1 MNLRKRLR
9 PQAEVPTSSM
19 ADIAFL
25 LIVFFMLTA
34 VFATTEGLQFQFP
47 EDDPTQLDVQPEEA
61 VHIKI
66 NGVGNY
72 VVDRTPMTEAELG
85 GYVQMKMEQ
94 SPQKPVIIQTSAEVP
109 YFVMIDVFDLYTQSA
124 SAPLELL
131 SLQRVSDVAINDQNR
146 TNTRFR
152 IDLAHHRP

>member
-34 VFATTEGLQFQFP
+34 VFATTEGLQFQYP

-61 VHIKI
+61 IHIKI
-66 NGVGNY
+66 LGEGNY
-72 VVDRTPMTEAELG
+72 VVDKTPMSEAEMG
-85 GYVQMKMEQ
+85 GYVQAKMEQ
-94 SPQKPVIIQTSAEVP
+94 NPEKPVIIQTDAHVP
-109 YFVMIDVFDLYTQSA
+109 YFVMVDVFDLLKY
-124 SAPLELL
+124 LE
-131 SLQRVSDVAINDQNR
+131 VQNISIPTKTEIER
-146 TNTRFR
+146 WKAFG
-152 IDLAHHRP
+152 IFE

>member
-94 SPQKPVIIQTSAEVP
+94 SPQKPVIIQTNAEVP
-109 YFVMIDVFDLYTQSA
+109 YFVMIDVFDLLKYLEVQNISIPTQTEVERWKA
-124 SAPLELL
+124 FGIFE
-131 SLQRVSDVAINDQNR
+131 
-146 TNTRFR
+146 
-152 IDLAHHRP
+152 

>member
-72 VVDRTPMTEAELG
+72 LVDRTPMTEAELG

-94 SPQKPVIIQTSAEVP
+94 SPQKPVIIQTNAEVP
-109 YFVMIDVFDLYTQSA
+109 YFVMIDVFDLLKYLEVQNISIPTQTEVERWKA
-124 SAPLELL
+124 FGIFE
-131 SLQRVSDVAINDQNR
+131 
-146 TNTRFR
+146 
-152 IDLAHHRP
+152 

>member
-34 VFATTEGLQFQFP
+34 VFATTEGLQFQYP

-61 VHIKI
+61 IHIKI
-66 NGVGNY
+66 MGEGNY
-72 VVDRTPMTEAELG
+72 VADKTPMSEAELG
-85 GYVQMKMEQ
+85 GYVQAKMEQ
-94 SPQKPVIIQTSAEVP
+94 SPEKPVIIQTAAEVP
-109 YFVMIDVFDLYTQSA
+109 YFVMIDIFDLLKY
-124 SAPLELL
+124 LEVENI
-131 SLQRVSDVAINDQNR
+131 SIPTKTEIERWKAFGI
-146 TNTRFR
+146 FE
-152 IDLAHHRP
+152 